1 MKVLIVEDDGLMAQT
16 IAALLGQRK
25 FNATIVSDGRSALE
39 MMELYP
45 FDAVLLDMRLKRESG
60 LDVLREARRKG
71 ITYPILVLSG
81 DMEIQT
87 KVAALGA
94 GADDYVT
101 KPFKIDELS
110 ARILA
115 VVRRT
120 NGHINTK
127 VTIGDLV
134 IDLDARTATAHGKM
148 LTLTSKEYD
157 ILETLALR
165 KGRTLSKDM
174 LMSQLYGGVDE
185 PSIKIIDVFICKLRK
200 KLSDAL
206 DGNCP
211 IQTVWGRGYLMK
223 DPAESTT
230 SEDYAMSA

>member
-16 IAALLGQRK
+16 IAALLGQKK

-45 FDAVLLDMRLKRESG
+45 FDAVLLDLRLKQESG

-71 ITYPILVLSG
+71 LTYPILILSG
-81 DMEIQT
+81 DMEIST

-94 GADDYVT
+94 GADDYIT

-127 VTIGDLV
+127 VTIGELV
-134 IDLDARTATAHGKM
+134 IDLDARTATAQGKL

-200 KLSDAL
+200 KLCDAL

-211 IQTVWGRGYLMK
+211 IQTVWGRGYMMK
-223 DPAESTT
+223 DPSDT
-230 SEDYAMSA
+230 SIQEDFALSA

>member
-16 IAALLGQRK
+16 IAALLAQRK

-45 FDAVLLDMRLKRESG
+45 FDAVLLDMRLKGESG

-120 NGHINTK
+120 NGHINTQ
-127 VTIGDLV
+127 VTIGGLV
-134 IDLDARTATAHGKM
+134 IDLDARTATANGKM
-148 LTLTSKEYD
+148 LSLTSKEYD

-206 DGNCP
+206 NGNCP

-223 DPAESTT
+223 DPSESST
-230 SEDYAMSA
+230 EDYAMSA